1 MIAEVA
7 WGTLLNAMGPFKASQ
22 RPAPTPDT
30 DDTVELTGLVRLAAA
45 GDPIATR
52 RFLDAVWPTL
62 ARVVSGVLGSR
73 HPEVDDVIQQS
84 LIAVVHALSAF
95 RGECHPAGYAS
106 RITLHVALRARRNAA
121 VRRARNDSFAQSAAP
136 ELDDSAWPSDEVASE
151 RRKRALRD
159 LLQDLPEEQA
169 DALGL
174 RVVLGWSLDEVA
186 KASGVPVNTVRSR
199 VRLAKE
205 ALRRRIAADP
215 TLAADLELP

>member
-1 MIAEVA
+1 VIAEVA
-7 WGTLLNAMGPFKASQ
+7 WGTLLNAMGPYKAPQ

-30 DDTVELTGLVRLAAA
+30 DDAAGLTGLVRLAAG
-45 GDPIATR
+45 GDPSATR
-52 RFLDAVWPTL
+52 QFLDAVWPTL
-62 ARVVSGVLGSR
+62 ARVVNGVLGAR
-73 HPEVDDVIQQS
+73 HPEADDVVQQA

-106 RITLHVALRARRNAA
+106 RITMHVALRARRNAA
-121 VRRARNDSFAQSAAP
+121 VRRARNESFAQSATP
-136 ELDDSAWPSDEVASE
+136 ESDAAWPSDEVASE

-159 LLQDLPEEQA
+159 LLTELPEEQA

-174 RVVLGWSLDEVA
+174 RIVLGWSLDEVA

-215 TLAADLELP
+215 SLAADLELP

>member
-1 MIAEVA
+1 
-7 WGTLLNAMGPFKASQ
+7 MGPHQAPQ
-22 RPAPTPDT
+22 PPAPTPDT
-30 DDTVELTGLVRLAAA
+30 NDAVELTGLVQLAGA

-62 ARVVSGVLGSR
+62 ARVVNGVLGAR
-73 HPEVDDVIQQS
+73 HPEVDDVIQQA
-84 LIAVVHALSAF
+84 LIAVVHALAAF

-106 RITLHVALRARRNAA
+106 RITMHVALRARRNAA
-121 VRRARNDSFAQSAAP
+121 VRRARNESFAQNATP
-136 ELDDSAWPSDEVASE
+136 EGEAAWPSDEVTSE

-159 LLQDLPEEQA
+159 LLTELPEEQA

-174 RVVLGWSLDEVA
+174 RIVLGWSLDEVA

-215 TLAADLELP
+215 SLAADLELP

>member
-1 MIAEVA
+1 MR
-7 WGTLLNAMGPFKASQ
+7 MGPLKAPQ
-22 RPAPTPDT
+22 NPAPTPDT
-30 DDTVELTGLVRLAAA
+30 EDPAELAGLVRLAAS
-45 GDPIATR
+45 GDPVATR
-52 RFLDAVWPTL
+52 RFLDTVWPTL
-62 ARVVSGVLGSR
+62 ARVVNGVLGPR
-73 HPEVDDVIQQS
+73 HAEVDDVIQQS

-95 RGECHPAGYAS
+95 RGECHPIGYAS

-121 VRRARNDSFAQSAAP
+121 VRRARNESFAQSAGP
-136 ELDDSAWPSDEVASE
+136 EADNAWPSDEVASE

-159 LLQDLPEEQA
+159 LLTDLPEEQA

-205 ALRRRIAADP
+205 ALRRRIAAEP
-215 TLAADLELP
+215 SLAEDLELP